1 VDERDLTKLI
11 SCVFLNAVKFTECGK
26 ITVAARL
33 NPSPRYIVVTVT
45 DTGPGIPQTFLPYL
59 FKPFS
64 REDDSLTRQKDGLG
78 LGLLVAKGLAR
89 KIGGDLNCISSDTS
103 GPNRGSVFEIRMP
116 IAPVDGNMSGPSTPI
131 RRTPTPS
138 LGSRGSPD
146 VEGYPSLPEIPR
158 SVPRQDITSPRH
170 RLSLPTAVG
179 ALSISPPPE
188 RPQRPITSGSR
199 SRRTT
204 VSPQQPTKKMDFDRK
219 LAEKHP
225 ITFLVAE
232 DNRINRK
239 LLVNMLGKMGYNDV
253 YEAFDGADA
262 VRQMEMDRGKAVDV
276 VLMDLWMPEMDGYEA
291 AQRILSIPK
300 YTNDDGSKN
309 VTILAVT
316 ADVTSEALEHAAQVG
331 MEGFMTKPYKLLD
344 LERLILEFCAQK
356 DNGDQ
361 VI

>member
-26 ITVAARL
+26 ITVTARL

-45 DTGPGIPQTFLPYL
+45 DTGPGIPKTFLPYL

-116 IAPVDGNMSGPSTPI
+116 IAPVDGSVSGPSTPI

-138 LGSRGSPD
+138 LGSGGSPD
-146 VEGYPSLPEIPR
+146 AEGYPTLSEIPR
-158 SVPRQDITSPRH
+158 SVPRQDITSPRQ

-188 RPQRPITSGSR
+188 RPQRLIACGSR

-204 VSPQQPTKKMDFDRK
+204 VSPQQPTKKIDFDRK

-253 YEAFDGADA
+253 YEAFDGTDA
-262 VRQMEMDRGKAVDV
+262 VRQMEAERGKAIDV

-291 AQRILSIPK
+291 AQRILSMPK
-300 YTNDDGSKN
+300 YTSDDGSKN

-361 VI
+361 VT